1 MIAGERGSAQL
12 AANGRAGRSPW
23 RGHLRNA
30 RCPSPAAGPEVGSC
44 PGVETV
50 QRDHLQFGARRGHGL
65 HLPRIAAWAT
75 GETRRRP
82 PPASSGRTSSP
93 ITSRSSGCPAPRPS
107 STGSRTTGG
116 RYAVA
121 QAGQRQHL
129 VAQRAEHVLRLRP
142 ERELASRKTR
152 NRVPA
157 RNRSTWSTARASA
170 YIRSVQPATT
180 SASGPV
186 TDNARSMSDQRSSRS
201 SAAEPVRAAPLIRG
215 SVCAAWISVA
225 RSAARSATVNTMP
238 SIPVR
243 RPGALLVTLTVC
255 RDVAFEGP
263 PVLSRP
269 ERPLTGGPHVRV
281 DEDGT
286 PSKRR
291 VPDRRTD
298 FPHR

>member
-1 MIAGERGSAQL
+1 M
-12 AANGRAGRSPW
+12 AAKVELLVAVGVGPRRAVRSPRPARSRARRAGRSPW

-142 ERELASRKTR
+142 ERDVHLQRAGQQEDAE
-152 NRVPA
+152 PG
-157 RNRSTWSTARASA
+157 ARAEQVDVVDGA
-170 YIRSVQPATT
+170 GLGVHPL
-180 SASGPV
+180 GPV
-186 TDNARSMSDQRSSRS
+186 RDDIGLRPGHRQRAIDVGPAVLAIQRGRAGEGCAADPRIRVRRLDQRC
-201 SAAEPVRAAPLIRG
+201 PQRG
-215 SVCAAWISVA
+215 SFGDGEHDAQHSCSPTW
-225 RSAARSATVNTMP
+225 RPTGYPDGMPGRRFRGSA
-238 SIPVR
+238 
-243 RPGALLVTLTVC
+243 
-255 RDVAFEGP
+255 GP
-263 PVLSRP
+263 QQA
-269 ERPLTGGPHVRV
+269 
-281 DEDGT
+281 
-286 PSKRR
+286 
-291 VPDRRTD
+291 
-298 FPHR
+298 